1 MLHCVQH
8 HAFKEGSRA
17 IRIGLIVSSYWTLLS
32 DCVHDDKFAPS
43 LAQQALLVFVEH
55 CTKTDT
61 YQFTCRQIQERS
73 ER

>member
-1 MLHCVQH
+1 MVHCVQH

-17 IRIGLIVSSYWTLLS
+17 IRIGLVGSSCWTLLS

-43 LAQQALLVFVEH
+43 LAQQALFMFVEH

-61 YQFTCRQIQERS
+61 YQFTRRQIQQWS